1 MALGLL
7 RSHLVQADDYA
18 ACRRRRVELFDR
30 PLIWA
35 LQSSVTSSPDALSR
49 CKRAVDRSWVC
60 PRLSPLAPIRS
71 TTPHHLISG
80 RDRVPDQHPVC
91 TGTGSEAGGTS
102 LLSGMV
108 EPGAECGHAPIS
120 DIPARPGYVPM
131 IARSGQ
137 VLTTASAGTRPVSTY
152 LQIATSSLRARATM
166 AIRLTRP
173 VVVPT
178 RSRYQR
184 ALGLMTQP
192 QPGELDERLARAPV
206 AGLADALFTAR
217 AAAGIGTGCQARIG
231 RHVAAVGEVAVED
244 LQLQHGCDL
253 R

>member
-1 MALGLL
+1 MSLTNI
-7 RSHLVQADDYA
+7 
-18 ACRRRRVELFDR
+18 
-30 PLIWA
+30 P
-35 LQSSVTSSPDALSR
+35 
-49 CKRAVDRSWVC
+49 RA
-60 PRLSPLAPIRS
+60 
-71 TTPHHLISG
+71 
-80 RDRVPDQHPVC
+80 

-108 EPGAECGHAPIS
+108 EPGGGMRSRAHLGHP
-120 DIPARPGYVPM
+120 PARPGYVPM

-137 VLTTASAGTRPVSTY
+137 VLTAASAGTRPVSTY
-152 LQIATSSLRARATM
+152 LQIATRSLRARATM

-173 VVVPT
+173 VAVPT

-244 LQLQHGCDL
+244 LQLQHGCEL
-253 R
+253 RADAFQ